1 MKKLIYLLSIAMMI
15 LGSCT
20 EENIDPS
27 TTNYTVSIVR
37 ECLAANEL
45 TPVTDKALVTL
56 NIRGTEYKQH
66 TDSLLN
72 AHFNDIL
79 SGTATVTVTYKGYA
93 PTKFVVDII
102 EKESQTS
109 TVSMLPSSGEYAAQL
124 FGVISAAGISIP
136 DNINVII
143 TPQDTVSH
151 LVRHSGNGSL
161 KSVYVDGL
169 TRTVVQV
176 QDSKFEATLPA
187 TSAGIDYTIVADDFT
202 DAESGELFTCKPQQ
216 VTLFS
221 GKKSAVQIKYAQPE

>member
-1 MKKLIYLLSIAMMI
+1 MKKLIYILSIAMMF

-37 ECLAANEL
+37 ECLAADEL
-45 TPVTDKALVTL
+45 TPVNDKALVTL
-56 NIRGTEYKQH
+56 MIGNTEYKQH

-72 AHFNDIL
+72 ASFNDIPF
-79 SGTATVTVTYKGYA
+79 GTATVTVTYKGYA
-93 PTKFVVDII
+93 PTKFVVGII

-109 TVSMLPSSGEYAAQL
+109 TVSMLPSSGKYAAQL
-124 FGVISAAGISIP
+124 VGVISAAGNAIP
-136 DNINVII
+136 DDINVII

-151 LVRHSGNGSL
+151 LVKHSGNG
-161 KSVYVDGL
+161 KVQSVYVEGL
-169 TRTVVQV
+169 TRTVVTV
-176 QDSKFEATLPA
+176 QEGKFEATMPA

-216 VTLFS
+216 ITLFS